1 MIAVGDFKTVK
12 SEDIEM
18 ELMTF
23 AFGEI
28 NESSKDIF
36 EQLGLSLGDSEIV
49 FNEGSAGHELYILLS
64 GSIEII
70 GSYGGLDETIFAVLE
85 PGEIFGEM
93 SQFDDALRSA
103 TARSRGESRLLAFSR
118 ENFSL
123 IFQLH
128 PKWTT
133 RLIDGLSVRIRR
145 TIGAVE

>member
-1 MIAVGDFKTVK
+1 MLVKMAELKSVK

-18 ELMTF
+18 DLMEF

-36 EQLGLSLGDSEIV
+36 AQLGLSLGDSEIV
-49 FNEGSAGHELYILLS
+49 FTEGSGGHELYILLS
-64 GSIEII
+64 GFIEIV
-70 GSYGGLDETIFAVLE
+70 GSCGRLDENVFAVLE

-93 SQFDDALRSA
+93 SHFDDALRSA
-103 TARSRGESRLLAFSR
+103 TARSRGKSRLLAFSR

-133 RLIDGLSVRIRR
+133 RLIDGLSKRIRR
-145 TIGAVE
+145 TIGVS